1 MPRFHIL
8 QSRPRPRAP
17 KPRWLKVAAPGGA
30 RYEAIRGRLEGL
42 GLWTVCQEAQCP
54 NIGECWDGGTAT
66 IMLMGGVCTRACRF
80 CAVETGRP
88 APLDPEEPR
97 HAARMV
103 AAMQV
108 DYIVLTSVNRDDLP
122 DGGAAHVGETVR
134 ELALAQPDLLVEVLV
149 PDFQGDLA
157 AVDTVLDAG
166 PTVFAH
172 NVETVPRLSR
182 GVRDARASFEQSLAV
197 LQHAA
202 GAGQGKGR
210 HGADI
215 LVKTSVMLGLGE
227 AEPEL
232 LEAMRALREAGVSIL
247 TFGQYLQPSRRHLEV
262 VEYVTPER
270 FDRLAAVARE
280 MGFLYVASGPLV
292 RSSYRAGELLFEGYL
307 AGARQSAPE
316 RSS

>member
-1 MPRFHIL
+1 MPRFPIL

-30 RYEAIRGRLEGL
+30 RYEAIRGRLEAL

-66 IMLMGGVCTRACRF
+66 IMLMGGVCTRGCRF

-88 APLDPEEPR
+88 APLDPGEPQ
-97 HAARMV
+97 HVARMV

-122 DGGAAHVGETVR
+122 DGGAAHFGETVR
-134 ELALAQPDLLVEVLV
+134 ELARVQPELLVEVLV
-149 PDFQGDLA
+149 PDFQGDLE
-157 AVDTVLDAG
+157 AVDTLIDAG

-172 NVETVPRLSR
+172 NVETVPSLTRSI
-182 GVRDARASFEQSLAV
+182 RDARATFDQSLAV
-197 LQHAA
+197 LQHASA
-202 GAGQGKGR
+202 EGRGRGR

-215 LVKTSVMLGLGE
+215 LSKTSLMLGIGE
-227 AEPEL
+227 RDDEV
-232 LEAMRALREAGVSIL
+232 LEALGALREAGVSIV

-262 VEYVTPER
+262 VEYVRPER
-270 FDRLAAVARE
+270 FDELAAVARR

-292 RSSYRAGELLFEGYL
+292 RSSYRAGELFLAGYL
-307 AGARQSAPE
+307 AERELARGARA
-316 RSS
+316 